1 MIEQILED
9 LYASDNMWN
18 IAILRY
24 FNPVGAHESGL
35 IGEDPQGIPNNLM
48 PFIMKVANKEID
60 HLNVFGNDYEET
72 KTLEDMCI
80 DSWNYIVKQKGTG
93 LRCIRNY
100 KVRHLITVPK
110 CSKCFKGGKMTN
122 FKQEI
127 AKQIAKAINVNE
139 KELETYIEIP
149 KDVKN
154 GDYAFPCFRL
164 AKELK
169 KAPQQIANE
178 IKEKIVIDQAIIKK
192 VEVLGGYLNFFVNKQ
207 LLTKEVLMEIGKK
220 EEYGKSK
227 IGERKTI
234 VVEYSSPNIAK
245 PFHIG
250 HLRNTVIGA
259 ALYNIY
265 KYLGYNTIGMNH
277 LGDYGTQFGKLIEGY
292 KRWGNEY
299 NLEENPIE
307 ALMEIYIRISNLCK
321 EDETVLEACRENFKL
336 LEQKDSYCVDLWER
350 FKELSLKEFQ
360 KIYDILGIHFD
371 AVIGESF
378 YIDKMDKIY
387 ELLEEAYVLKES
399 EGAQIVDLEDK
410 GLGTCI
416 IKKSNGSSIYITRD
430 LAAIRYRA
438 QTYNF
443 DKCLYVVAY
452 EQALHFKQLFEVAQ
466 YLDIPEKCKKG
477 LRHVQYGMVRLS
489 TGKMSTREGNVIKV
503 ADLLIEAVHRVE
515 NIIKEK
521 NPDMENREIE
531 AKKIGIGAVVF
542 HNLANTIIKDQ
553 VFDWDNVL
561 NFQGETGP
569 YIQYT
574 YVRTKSVLEKTGYLP
589 QVEKINVEKLLDE
602 YSQNII
608 KLIYSFEDILIQVTD
623 KDEPSILARY
633 LIDLA
638 KAFSSFYNEN
648 KIIVDDK
655 ELQDAR
661 VYLTYSVGKVL
672 KIGSKLLGI
681 EMPDKM

>member
-1 MIEQILED
+1 
-9 LYASDNMWN
+9 
-18 IAILRY
+18 
-24 FNPVGAHESGL
+24 
-35 IGEDPQGIPNNLM
+35 
-48 PFIMKVANKEID
+48 
-60 HLNVFGNDYEET
+60 
-72 KTLEDMCI
+72 
-80 DSWNYIVKQKGTG
+80 
-93 LRCIRNY
+93 
-100 KVRHLITVPK
+100 
-110 CSKCFKGGKMTN
+110 MTN

-127 AKQIAKAINVNE
+127 AKQIAKATNLDE

-169 KAPQQIANE
+169 KAPPQIANE
-178 IKEKIVIDQAIIKK
+178 IKDKLVIDETMIKN
-192 VEVLGGYLNFFVNKQ
+192 VEVLGGYLNFYINRQV
-207 LLTKEVLMEIGKK
+207 LTKEVLAEIDKN
-220 EEYGKSK
+220 EEYGKSE
-227 IGERKTI
+227 IGKGKN
-234 VVEYSSPNIAK
+234 VLVEYSSPNIAK

-250 HLRNTVIGA
+250 HLRTTVIGA

-265 KYLGYNTIGMNH
+265 QYLGYNTIGMNH

-299 NLEENPIE
+299 NLEDNPIE
-307 ALMEIYIRISNLCK
+307 ELMKIYVRINELCK
-321 EDETVLEACRENFKL
+321 EDETVLDACRENFRL
-336 LEQKDSYCVDLWER
+336 LEQKDAYCVDLWER
-350 FKELSLKEFQ
+350 FKEVSLKEFQ
-360 KIYDILGIHFD
+360 KIYGMLGIQFD
-371 AVIGESF
+371 SMIGESF
-378 YIDKMDKIY
+378 YIDKMDKVY
-387 ELLEEAYVLKES
+387 ELLEQANVLQES

-410 GLGTCI
+410 GLGVCM
-416 IKKSNGSSIYITRD
+416 IKKSNGSSIYVTRD

-452 EQALHFKQLFEVAQ
+452 EQALHFKQLFQVAQ
-466 YLDIPEKCKKG
+466 YLDIPEKCKQG

-503 ADLLIEAVHRVE
+503 EDLLTEAIHRVG
-515 NIIKEK
+515 NVIKEK
-521 NPDMENREIE
+521 NPEMENLEIE
-531 AKKIGIGAVVF
+531 AKKIGIGAVIF

-553 VFDWDNVL
+553 IFDWDQVL

-574 YVRTKSVLEKTGYLP
+574 YVRTKSVLEKARYLP
-589 QVEKINVEKLLDE
+589 KAEEIKAEKLLDE
-602 YSQNII
+602 YSQAII
-608 KLIYSFEDILIQVTD
+608 KLIYSFQDILVQVTE
-623 KDEPSILARY
+623 KDEPSILTRY

-648 KIIVDDK
+648 KIIVEDK

-661 VYLTYSVGKVL
+661 IYLTYSVGKVL
-672 KIGSKLLGI
+672 KIGADLLGI
-681 EMPDKM
+681 EMPNKM